1 MSRMSLNAFSLFV
14 AVLIS
19 PGLWTSCYGGVAVAE
34 LPNPA
39 DDDRP
44 PGSPPELPRA
54 YVEFPPATL
63 KGHVRTLV
71 QGDDLQDAIDAAAA
85 GDIIALQ
92 PGAAFKGPLTLPKT
106 SGDAWV
112 TIRTSAADNAFP
124 PAGTR
129 VNPSHAPLMP
139 IIEIGRAH
147 V

>member
-54 YVEFPPATL
+54 YVELPPAGLQGRVTTL
-63 KGHVRTLV
+63 A
-71 QGDDLQDAIDAAAA
+71 QGDDLQGAIDAAAP
-85 GDIIALQ
+85 GEIIALQ
-92 PGAAFKGPLTLPKT
+92 PGAVFKGSVTLPKK

-112 TIRTSAADNAFP
+112 TIRTSAADA
-124 PAGTR
+124 A
-129 VNPSHAPLMP
+129 
-139 IIEIGRAH
+139 
-147 V
+147 